1 MNLNKKLAE
10 ALECQNKGEVGK
22 AHKLFVDILRIDPN
36 NGVALY
42 SLALIFLNAGRHSD
56 ALPLTTRGVQANPSF
71 APLWFIH
78 GAVQQA
84 LGDKQAALQS
94 YDTALQVKP
103 DYLEVLTNSG
113 VLLRNMM
120 RHKDSL
126 ERFQRVL
133 AIDPNHQT
141 ALANSGIL
149 LTEFKQSE
157 SAIGMFARLL
167 ALNPDY
173 DYGPGLLAYERLH
186 ICDWTDFAEA
196 SQRIIAGIRA
206 GKRTCKTLALMAMSD
221 SASDHYQ
228 AARLFSSHYCPPSA
242 TKLWN
247 GERYRHDKIRLAYI
261 SPDLREHPVGHLT
274 AGIFEHHDKS
284 RFETIAISLGIDD
297 GSRLRARMLNA
308 FDRFIDVREMGS
320 LQIAQMLRDMEV
332 DVLVDLGGYTSD
344 TRTDVL
350 SFRPAPVQVNYLGYP
365 GTMGVE
371 YYDYILADPF
381 LVSAE
386 QMQYY
391 SEKVVYLPDTYLPTD
406 ASVQI
411 SENTPTRAECG
422 LPEEGFVF
430 CAFCHDY
437 KINPPLFDVWM
448 RLLTQ
453 VPGSVLWLVSRNEI
467 SQRNLCREAESRG
480 VAAERLIFAQRVPR
494 VEDHLARY
502 RQAGLFLDTHPYN
515 GHTTTADALMAGL
528 PVLTYMGE
536 AFPSRV
542 AGSLLHAVGMSE
554 MITHSLQEYEA
565 KALQLA
571 LDQDALQEVRAR
583 LVANK
588 AQSPLFDTREFCR
601 NLEATYIAMSRQAG
615 LGNQLDELSGNKGGK
630 I

>member
-1 MNLNKKLAE
+1 
-10 ALECQNKGEVGK
+10 
-22 AHKLFVDILRIDPN
+22 
-36 NGVALY
+36 
-42 SLALIFLNAGRHSD
+42 
-56 ALPLTTRGVQANPSF
+56 
-71 APLWFIH
+71 
-78 GAVQQA
+78 
-84 LGDKQAALQS
+84 
-94 YDTALQVKP
+94 
-103 DYLEVLTNSG
+103 
-113 VLLRNMM
+113 
-120 RHKDSL
+120 
-126 ERFQRVL
+126 
-133 AIDPNHQT
+133 
-141 ALANSGIL
+141 
-149 LTEFKQSE
+149 
-157 SAIGMFARLL
+157 
-167 ALNPDY
+167 
-173 DYGPGLLAYERLH
+173 
-186 ICDWTDFAEA
+186 
-196 SQRIIAGIRA
+196 
-206 GKRTCKTLALMAMSD
+206 
-221 SASDHYQ
+221 
-228 AARLFSSHYCPPSA
+228 
-242 TKLWN
+242 
-247 GERYRHDKIRLAYI
+247 
-261 SPDLREHPVGHLT
+261 
-274 AGIFEHHDKS
+274 
-284 RFETIAISLGIDD
+284 
-297 GSRLRARMLNA
+297 
-308 FDRFIDVREMGS
+308 
-320 LQIAQMLRDMEV
+320 
-332 DVLVDLGGYTSD
+332 
-344 TRTDVL
+344 
-350 SFRPAPVQVNYLGYP
+350 
-365 GTMGVE
+365 MGVE

-422 LPEEGFVF
+422 LPEDGFVF

-565 KALQLA
+565 KALKLA
-571 LDQDALQEVRAR
+571 LDPTALQEVRGR
-583 LVANK
+583 LAANK

-615 LGNQLDELSGNKGGK
+615 LGNQLDELSGNKGGAL
-630 I
+630 

>member
-1 MNLNKKLAE
+1 MNLNNKLAQ
-10 ALECQNKGEVGK
+10 ALDCQNQGK
-22 AHKLFVDILRIDPN
+22 VEQARDLFTQILRFDPN
-36 NGVALY
+36 NAVALY
-42 SLALIFLNAGRHSD
+42 SLALIFLNAGRHAD
-56 ALPLTTRGVQANPSF
+56 ALPLTARGVQANPAF

-78 GAVQQA
+78 GAVLQA
-84 LGDKQAALQS
+84 HGDKTSALQS
-94 YDTALQVKP
+94 YDQALQVKP

-120 RHKDSL
+120 RHKESL

-157 SAIGMFARLL
+157 PAIGMFARLL

-186 ICDWTDFAEA
+186 ICDWTDFAA
-196 SQRIIAGIRA
+196 TSQRIIAGIRA

-228 AARLFSSHYCPPSA
+228 AARLFSSHYCPPS
-242 TKLWN
+242 TTRLWN

-284 RFETIAISLGIDD
+284 RFEVIAISLGIDD
-297 GSRLRARMLNA
+297 GSRLRARMLKA

-320 LQIAQMLRDMEV
+320 LQIAQMLREMEI

-350 SFRPAPVQVNYLGYP
+350 SYRPAPVQVNYLGYP

-371 YYDYILADPF
+371 YYDYIIADPF

-386 QMQYY
+386 QMQYF
-391 SEKVVYLPDTYLPTD
+391 SEKVAYLPDTYLPTD

-448 RLLTQ
+448 RLLSQ
-453 VPGSVLWLVSRNEI
+453 VPGSVLWLVSRNET
-467 SQRNLCREAESRG
+467 SQRNLCKEAELRG
-480 VAAERLIFAQRVPR
+480 VAANRLIFAKRVPR

-502 RQAGLFLDTHPYN
+502 RQASLFLDTHPYN

-528 PVLTYMGE
+528 PVLTYMGQ

-542 AGSLLHAVGMSE
+542 AGSLLHSVGMSE
-554 MITHSLQEYEA
+554 MITHSLDEYEA
-565 KALQLA
+565 KALRLA
-571 LDQDALQEVRAR
+571 LNPAELQEVRRR
-583 LVANK
+583 LAANK
-588 AQSPLFDTREFCR
+588 AASPLFDTCEFCR
-601 NLEATYIAMSRQAG
+601 NLEALYIAMSRQAG
-615 LGNQLDELSGNKGGK
+615 LGNQPDELCGKKGGVL
-630 I
+630 